1 MKLFTKTLL
10 TALSVATLLSP
21 AAQAADLTPRQ
32 VADKFDHV
40 LRKSHS
46 SMIVK
51 FKLSSCKY
59 RVAKGKMRCTEK
71 PRISVFENILKYF
84 GDDIR
89 STAITLEPARDRGIG
104 SLTYEFY
111 DINKDNASWIYLSAL
126 GKVKR
131 IISSQDSDD
140 SGSFFGSEFAIE
152 DLDWRKLDEY
162 SYKILGEEVLDVPGY
177 DGIEKRPVY
186 ILEWMPTDRR
196 KKKSRY
202 GRTVSW
208 IDAERFILLKEDYY
222 DHNLKLIKK
231 RTLKNVQLIDNNWMA
246 RDITMNNI
254 AANRVTTMKRLSIA
268 FNVDIADE
276 FLTQRTLTDF
286 AFRER
291 YLSQYRT
298 HWKQ

>member
-1 MKLFTKTLL
+1 MNFMQRSLL
-10 TALSVATLLSP
+10 ICVSAAAVIASV
-21 AAQAADLTPRQ
+21 AQAAPSARE

-59 RVAKGKMRCTEK
+59 RIKKGKMRCTEK
-71 PRISVFENILKYF
+71 PRVSVFENILKYF

-104 SLTYEFY
+104 SLTYEYY
-111 DINKDNASWIYLSAL
+111 DVNKDNASWIYLSAL

-152 DLDWRKLDEY
+152 DLDWRKLNDY
-162 SYKILGEEVLDVPGY
+162 DYKLAGEEVLSVPGKN
-177 DGIEKRPVY
+177 GIEKRPVY
-186 ILEWMPTDRR
+186 ILEWLPTDKR

-202 GRTVSW
+202 GKTVSW

-231 RTLKNVQLIDNNWMA
+231 RTLKNVQLIDDNWMA

-254 AANRVTTMKRLSIA
+254 ATKRVTTMKRLSIA
-268 FNVDIADE
+268 FNVEIANE

-291 YLSQYRT
+291 YLSKFRT
-298 HWKQ
+298 HWN